1 MRRFRAALNYCQLKE
16 IHLQNR
22 KYTWS
27 NERRR
32 PTLVRLDRIFCSEG
46 WDLAF
51 EHHSLHALS
60 SLHSDHCPLLL
71 AHQEGLRKP
80 TPFEFENFS
89 TKLPNFHEVVAS
101 AWFQPTTHT
110 EPFHRL
116 GHKLHVSSKALRKWS
131 KSLISDAK
139 LKLHMAQEVI
149 LRLDIVQE
157 TRELSESEHRLPSKL
172 KKRILGWAVIEKA
185 GK

>member
-1 MRRFRAALNYCQLKE
+1 
-16 IHLQNR
+16 
-22 KYTWS
+22 
-27 NERRR
+27 
-32 PTLVRLDRIFCSEG
+32 
-46 WDLAF
+46 
-51 EHHSLHALS
+51 
-60 SLHSDHCPLLL
+60 
-71 AHQEGLRKP
+71 
-80 TPFEFENFS
+80 
-89 TKLPNFHEVVAS
+89 
-101 AWFQPTTHT
+101 
-110 EPFHRL
+110 
-116 GHKLHVSSKALRKWS
+116 VSSKALRKWS